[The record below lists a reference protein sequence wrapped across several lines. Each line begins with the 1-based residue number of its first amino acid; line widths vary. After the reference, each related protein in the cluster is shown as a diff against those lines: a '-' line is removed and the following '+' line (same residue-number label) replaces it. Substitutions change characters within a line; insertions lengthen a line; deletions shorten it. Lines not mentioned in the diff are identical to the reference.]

1 MKFSEKLVQL
11 RKQNKLSQEQLAD
24 MLDVSRQ
31 AVSKWESGTTY
42 PEMDKLLTMCKLFK
56 CSLDELTND
65 EITTMNFGEKKK
77 SNFIIDTLDMIAKTF
92 EMFKTM
98 KAKQAIS
105 CVLSMLLLYFIL
117 LLLVIP
123 INKIIDLGNE
133 VIYFFGPARSFFSVV
148 WTFLIKGAYLVVA
161 VVIFIYIFK
170 VRYLDRFEYVP
181 KPIKANDKK
190 EDTGEEVSIKDV
202 SLEERKEPQPQ
213 VIYYRENKPNN
224 FFKVFS
230 TLAIIFIKALIILI
244 LIPFILG
251 FLALF
256 AVLIVG
262 IILMFKGVI
271 YVGIFLGIIF
281 GIILDYIIL
290 ELGYDFLFNHKI
302 ALKRIFIMFI
312 AGLAGFGIAI
322 GTSIYEIST
331 TKYIEKAPVSAS
343 DTTTHTVKMTDGL
356 LFSTYG
362 SYLYD
367 DKILYE
373 VDDTLTDEVQIIIH
387 HNAEFTSNDV
397 VLNGSQYKELDHY
410 TIRSWETSSN
420 SVQKIWTDFIIDDLR
435 HHQIHDYD
443 CLYWEDITIKTS
455 QANINK
461 LKDNL
466 KKYYDK
472 EEERYANQE
481 LEIALENSQN
491 RYDYLEEE
499 YNALLEEKEELND
512 SLNETT
518 TNYNTCKQEVIDY
531 EEKIEEYKNKI
542 SDLIEE

>member
-31 AVSKWESGTTY
+31 AVSRWESGTTY

-65 EITTMNFGEKKK
+65 EITTTDFGEKKK

-105 CVLSMLLLYFIL
+105 CVLSMLLLYLIL
-117 LLLVIP
+117 LVLIIP
-123 INKIIDLGNE
+123 VNKIINLGNE

-148 WTFLIKGAYLVVA
+148 WAFLIKGAYLVVA

-190 EDTGEEVSIKDV
+190 EDTEEVNVKDV
-202 SLEERKEPQPQ
+202 RLEEKELEPQ
-213 VIYYRENKPNN
+213 VIYYREDKPNN

-230 TLAIIFIKALIILI
+230 TLAMIFIKALVILI

-256 AVLIVG
+256 AALIVD

-271 YVGIFLGIIF
+271 YIGIFLGIIF

-331 TKYIEKAPVSAS
+331 TKYIAKAPVSAS

-356 LFSTYG
+356 LFDTYG
-362 SYLYD
+362 SYIYD

-373 VDDTLTDEVQIIIH
+373 ADESLTDEVQIIIH
-387 HNAEFTSNDV
+387 HNADFTSNDV
-397 VLNGSQYKELDHY
+397 VSIGSQYKELDHY
-410 TIRSWETSSN
+410 TIRAWETNSN
-420 SVQKIWTDFIIDDLR
+420 SLQKIWTDFIIEDLK

-443 CLYWEDITIKTS
+443 RLYWADVTIKTS

-466 KKYYDK
+466 KKYYTM
-472 EEERYANQE
+472 EEERYANQS
-481 LEIALENSQN
+481 LEIELENSQN

-499 YNALLEEKEELND
+499 YNALVEEKEELND

-518 TNYNTCKQEVIDY
+518 SNYNACKQEVIDY
-531 EEKIEEYKNKI
+531 EEKIEEYKSKI